1 MALIS
6 EHETA
11 GSLLS
16 RFDGYVDIS
25 QAKEITGSVCEIMEI
40 ITSTNFIGYGNQ
52 DLVLLGNIDAE
63 NLAFIQQ
70 STTGTITHI

>member
-40 ITSTNFIGYGNQ
+40 I
-52 DLVLLGNIDAE
+52 
-63 NLAFIQQ
+63 
-70 STTGTITHI
+70 